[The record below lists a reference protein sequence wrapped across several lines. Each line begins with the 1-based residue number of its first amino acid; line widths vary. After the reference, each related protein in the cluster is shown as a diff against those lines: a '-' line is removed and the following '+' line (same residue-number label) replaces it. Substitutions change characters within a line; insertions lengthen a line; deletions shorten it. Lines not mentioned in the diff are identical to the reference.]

1 MVELYE
7 KICGKHVRFKMRKP
21 SVIILVSRIFFEKG
35 FLVSFSF
42 QSRGSF
48 FFCFANMGN
57 QKNNNKSNSDDSI
70 PRAILGRKRKKRNNL
85 CLQDKLQVVDLLEN
99 GKSEGVIANLLGNV
113 SKSQIHNI
121 SVNREKLRK
130 LDGTI
135 PPTAKRMK
143 NESLYPEIDQAVLK
157 WVNLM
162 RNPDHRWKPLPL
174 SRTHVQVR
182 ARIEAELRG
191 VTGFEASDGWFRNWR
206 RRCLIGVSTKLYGEA
221 GDVNVAEMEPLIEQL
236 RDKLRRFSPNNVF
249 NMDETGLFYRALPNR
264 TYLSPAEGMKKKV
277 RGCKFLKA
285 KDRITLVLCVN
296 VTGN

>member
-1 MVELYE
+1 
-7 KICGKHVRFKMRKP
+7 
-21 SVIILVSRIFFEKG
+21 
-35 FLVSFSF
+35 
-42 QSRGSF
+42 
-48 FFCFANMGN
+48 MGN

-162 RNPDHRWKPLPL
+162 RNPDH
-174 SRTHVQVR
+174 
-182 ARIEAELRG
+182 
-191 VTGFEASDGWFRNWR
+191 
-206 RRCLIGVSTKLYGEA
+206 
-221 GDVNVAEMEPLIEQL
+221 
-236 RDKLRRFSPNNVF
+236 
-249 NMDETGLFYRALPNR
+249 
-264 TYLSPAEGMKKKV
+264 
-277 RGCKFLKA
+277 
-285 KDRITLVLCVN
+285 
-296 VTGN
+296 